1 MKKDKRRFTLLLV
14 DDEPNVLDVLKK
26 SFFETGYRILTAA
39 RGDEALKLMSEQP
52 VDVALI
58 DYKMPEM
65 DGMELLERI
74 TKAFPHVMVVMLTGF
89 GGVKEA
95 VSAIKAGAVDFLEKP
110 FVADALLARI
120 AHFHNIWRLQQEN
133 LSLKEQVDFTFGYDK
148 LVGNASSILRLKEL
162 IIQMAGSDAPVLIEG
177 ETGTGKELVARAIHQ
192 HSGRSGGSFVPV
204 DCASISENVIESE
217 LFGHVKGAF
226 TGAHASTPGLI
237 RTADGGT
244 LFLDELGEL
253 PLAMQ
258 AKLLRTIQEG
268 EVRPVGSSRTW
279 PVDVRVVT
287 ATNRDMTREVADG
300 NFREDLFYRLNI
312 LALKVPPLRE
322 RLEDL
327 PTLVRHFIHKFRTR
341 DTEVDSISDTAMR
354 CLENH
359 EWPGNVR
366 ELENVIRRAVALSR
380 GHSITPRD
388 LPDTIY
394 RVPNAGKPGMPDSMT
409 LASWEAAAI
418 THALVSCGNN
428 RKRAAQALE
437 IGEATLY
444 RKLKKYN
451 INA

>member
-1 MKKDKRRFTLLLV
+1 MSAKRRTFTLLMV
-14 DDEPNVLDVLKK
+14 DDEPNVIDVLKK
-26 SFFETGYRILTAA
+26 SFFESGYRILTASS
-39 RGDEALKLMSEQP
+39 GTEALKVLAKEP

-58 DYKMPEM
+58 DYMMPEM
-65 DGMELLERI
+65 NGMELLERM
-74 TKAFPHVMVVMLTGF
+74 TQEYPHVMVVMLTGY

-110 FVADALLARI
+110 FVTDALLARI
-120 AHFHNIWRLQQEN
+120 GQFHSIWRLQQEN
-133 LSLKEQVDFTFGYDK
+133 HSLKEEVDFTFGYDK
-148 LVGNASSILRLKEL
+148 LVGNATSILRLKEL
-162 IIQMAGSDAPVLIEG
+162 IVQMAGSDAPVLIEG

-192 HSGRSGGSFVPV
+192 HSDRTGGAFVAV
-204 DCASISENVIESE
+204 DCASISETVIESE

-258 AKLLRTIQEG
+258 SKLLRTLQEG

-279 PVDVRVVT
+279 PVDVRIVA
-287 ATNRDMTREVADG
+287 ATNRDMLEEVASG
-300 NFREDLFYRLNI
+300 NFREDLYYRLNI
-312 LALKVPPLRE
+312 LVLKVPPLRE
-322 RLEDL
+322 RIEDL
-327 PTLVRHFIHKFRTR
+327 PTLVRHFIHKFRSR
-341 DTEVDSISDTAMR
+341 DSDVDAISDTAMR

-359 EWPGNVR
+359 EWPGNIR
-366 ELENVIRRAVALSR
+366 ELENAIRRAVALCR
-380 GHSITPRD
+380 GHVITPQD
-388 LPDTIY
+388 LPESIY

-418 THALVSCGNN
+418 THALATCGNN

-451 INA
+451 INS